1 MDTNSNGNY
10 NNQPNRPY
18 GQSPYGQSNEPY
30 GQPPYGQSNEPY
42 GQPPYGQPNQPYGQP
57 SYGEVRDIFC
67 NILLVLMPLR
77 VILATVTSVMGFSRI
92 SDYESIMSGE
102 YLTVMSGGMYAV
114 LAMASNLLF
123 IAYIIF
129 AILDIYNVN
138 KAGYKITGLVLFAIF
153 LNPGYYIWRAY
164 VLRRKKTAP
173 IIYTVVYSVLMLINM
188 IVVFYYVFRMTF
200 LVMEG
205 MM

>member
-10 NNQPNRPY
+10 NNQPDPN
-18 GQSPYGQSNEPY
+18 
-30 GQPPYGQSNEPY
+30 QPNPNQPY

-57 SYGEVRDIFC
+57 AYGEVRDIFC

-77 VILATVTSVMGFSRI
+77 VILAIVTSMMGFSGI
-92 SDYESIMSGE
+92 TDYESMMTGE
-102 YLTVMSGGMYAV
+102 YFTAMSGGMFAV

-123 IAYIIF
+123 IAYIIL

-138 KAGYKITGLVLFAIF
+138 KAGYKIVGLVLFAIF

-164 VLRRKKTAP
+164 VLGRKKTVP
-173 IIYTVVYSVLMLINM
+173 IIYTVAYAVLILINI
-188 IVVFYYVFRMTF
+188 IVTFYYMFRTTF
-200 LVMEG
+200 LIMMEG